1 MIPLTR
7 RSCSG
12 GASFLLIQM
21 PNFDANSCRAAS
33 DIFCRCVAVKA
44 GAVCGASLELPATIN
59 LVIASAD
66 VCRLPPIK
74 QVSSLAPRTPDRRHL
89 CNVARETLRPPGN
102 AQRASLNV
110 TSVSFV
116 GSIDMTL
123 TFLEQVQFVLTVQ
136 EGKRLSQIVLYQIC

>member
-1 MIPLTR
+1 
-7 RSCSG
+7 
-12 GASFLLIQM
+12 M
-21 PNFDANSCRAAS
+21 PNSVASVARAAT
-33 DIFCRCVAVKA
+33 DIFCRCVAVND
-44 GAVCGASLELPATIN
+44 GAAGASLELPATMN
-59 LVIASAD
+59 RSIACCD